1 MAAAGPRARGGDSP
15 RPGRAP
21 FAADM
26 KIAIDP
32 PELLD
37 DLLETLRRAGCDAEK
52 IAPGVIEAGSPAP
65 FLTHHQARREIG
77 FYLAV
82 WRARHGDAR
91 AHLLN

>member
-1 MAAAGPRARGGDSP
+1 MGRRPAAAGS
-15 RPGRAP
+15 RPFP
-21 FAADM
+21 ADM
-26 KIAIDP
+26 QIAIDP

-37 DLLETLRRAGCDAEK
+37 DLLETLRRGGCDAEK
-52 IAPGVIEAGSPAP
+52 IAPGVIEAGPPAP
-65 FLTHHQARREIG
+65 FLTDPQARREIG